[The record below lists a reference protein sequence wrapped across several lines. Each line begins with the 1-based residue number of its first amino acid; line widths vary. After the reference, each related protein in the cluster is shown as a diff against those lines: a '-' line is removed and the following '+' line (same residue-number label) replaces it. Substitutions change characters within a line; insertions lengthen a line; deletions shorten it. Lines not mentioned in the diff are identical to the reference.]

1 MCLSR
6 SIDRSRRSHC
16 VVAVV
21 CVRSGPVVANKRLR
35 WANPVNST
43 KRSSSLLF
51 SRTVQRANKSTSER
65 TKERTNERL
74 DETRS
79 AARKSHP
86 DPDCVVE
93 EELCQLANNFRFC
106 CHYSSICRPK
116 KTLTSCYP
124 SVRPSKRRRVVCMC
138 VSILSAVS
146 CVQNCLF
153 LLILRRRR
161 RRRRR
166 RHRKS
171 SAVIDV
177 RTWRWTPTIIPSQRG
192 CSSALR
198 MRSMTRYLS
207 LAGQL
212 PPAAVALLGPQPTSC
227 RALAAIVSLLA
238 RPSSSH

>member
-1 MCLSR
+1 MPAGKQL
-6 SIDRSRRSHC
+6 
-16 VVAVV
+16 
-21 CVRSGPVVANKRLR
+21 
-35 WANPVNST
+35 
-43 KRSSSLLF
+43 SLLLSLF
-51 SRTVQRANKSTSER
+51 IHLQAKKDTHFV
-65 TKERTNERL
+65 L
-74 DETRS
+74 
-79 AARKSHP
+79 
-86 DPDCVVE
+86 
-93 EELCQLANNFRFC
+93 
-106 CHYSSICRPK
+106 SIR
-116 KTLTSCYP
+116 P

-212 PPAAVALLGPQPTSC
+212 PPAAVALLGPANKLPRFGGHCFPLSEAEFFTLNGPNTIDHTSSSSGELQRC
-227 RALAAIVSLLA
+227 VSLA
-238 RPSSSH
+238 CPCF